1 MFMKYLFTFYD
12 RSMLYLLMQKLLI
25 ILLLATTAIISNIP
39 YVFGAEESA
48 KITNEDAQN
57 VLKDVL
63 PDVKIL
69 EVRPAKIQG
78 LWEIAVEAKGQK
90 GVIYLDSSRN
100 FAVFGSVLDLK
111 TKINL
116 TQERTSELNKVD
128 VSSIPLDDA
137 IILGDKNA
145 KYRVIVFNDPD

>member
-1 MFMKYLFTFYD
+1 
-12 RSMLYLLMQKLLI
+12 MLSYPMQKLLI

-57 VLKDVL
+57 ALKDVI
-63 PDVKIL
+63 PDVKII

-100 FAVFGSVLDLK
+100 FAVFGSVIDLK
-111 TKINL
+111 TKTNL

-137 IILGDKNA
+137 LVLGEKDA
-145 KYRVIVFNDPD
+145 KYRVIVFDDPD